1 MNPPNEPLP
10 HTCPTLLVSVD
21 FSAASAQASR
31 AAVAL
36 ADQCDG
42 QILFLHVVASFADE
56 SEVTAFWPDFPE
68 RRRTNAKARLESWRQ
83 THASG
88 RRASCEILEGK
99 PFEEIVRSSAE
110 RGVDLMVL
118 GRSGKAGLI
127 EQLLGSTAERVVRHA
142 SCPVLVIDDSEQAA
156 LRQGVQVLL
165 PTDFSPTSLEAFPW
179 AAKFSRLFGARVAL
193 VNVQPPMGLPGTLD
207 YVRHQEQIDS
217 LRAQADEQLCALRD
231 RHLAADLPVDV
242 QVVEGTPHRAICR
255 LAQRLEA
262 GLIVMAAH
270 GRTGWRR
277 ALIGSTA
284 EQVVRLAPCSILVV
298 QADALPAADNTP
310 D

>member
-1 MNPPNEPLP
+1 MTPPNEPLSNS
-10 HTCPTLLVSVD
+10 CPALLVPVD
-21 FSAASAQASR
+21 FSAASAQASQ
-31 AAVAL
+31 AAL
-36 ADQCDG
+36 ALTDQCGG

-68 RRRTNAKARLESWRQ
+68 RRRSNAESRLESWRQ
-83 THASG
+83 THAPG
-88 RRASCEILEGK
+88 RRASCEILEGR
-99 PFEEIVRSSAE
+99 PFEEIVRFSAE
-110 RGVDLMVL
+110 RGVDLIVL

-142 SCPVLVIDDSEQAA
+142 ACPVLVIGDSEHAA
-156 LRQGVQVLL
+156 LREAVQVLL

-179 AAKFSRLFGARVAL
+179 AAKFSRLFAARIAL

-207 YVRHQEQIDS
+207 YVRHQEQIDAM
-217 LRAQADEQLCALRD
+217 RAQADEQLSAVRD

-242 QVVEGTPHRAICR
+242 KVVEGTPHRAICR
-255 LAQRLEA
+255 LAQHLEA

-298 QADALPAADNTP
+298 QADALPATDDAP